1 MPVPTML
8 VTTKAVAPHRLSPRR
23 RSPVG
28 WLGLGSD
35 LAAFCS
41 GAISF
46 ASCTYEGKVC
56 GHYTSAVENALQPTW
71 LWMAHPERLCFNPTH
86 PSKKRAG
93 GSRIVDI
100 QLVSLWFKRVVTL
113 VFLLALGGSAM
124 SWWFDAQA
132 QSSAPASKIVYGA
145 LTPQQRLGERLFRDE
160 RFTAPNGDFQTSC
173 RTCHMF
179 DEDPQGQ
186 RAYTDFF
193 NLSWVPHR
201 SQDPRRS
208 EVRNSPTLYDV
219 ALMPRLHLDG
229 EFASLEDLVKGT
241 LSGRPLGWLPGEEA
255 QAFAQVR
262 RVLMNDNSTPSY
274 PQQFKQVFRVELAT
288 LPESEAVALVTRAVA
303 DYMRTF
309 KSPQNAPFDRFL
321 RANKLAWPTG
331 NQDVA
336 VQTQQFIVQLET
348 LERSKTLKLSQD
360 FNAETLQGL
369 KIFLRT
375 SGETSVGNCVTCHAP
390 PLFTDF
396 SFHNLG
402 VSQAEYDQLH
412 GAGAFAALPIPNV
425 AEVQRPVARFRET
438 PSKRKPSEAD
448 LGHWNIVDVK
458 GSPLRRP
465 DENDGQFLQ
474 RMIGTFKTPTL
485 RHLAYSYPYF
495 HNGTYTSL
503 EDTLREIMRLSE
515 LARVGKVRQGD
526 PQLARIKLSEADLGP
541 LTAFLNALNEGLR
554 TVAF

>member
-1 MPVPTML
+1 M
-8 VTTKAVAPHRLSPRR
+8 
-23 RSPVG
+23 
-28 WLGLGSD
+28 
-35 LAAFCS
+35 
-41 GAISF
+41 SF
-46 ASCTYEGKVC
+46 
-56 GHYTSAVENALQPTW
+56 L
-71 LWMAHPERLCFNPTH
+71 
-86 PSKKRAG
+86 
-93 GSRIVDI
+93 
-100 QLVSLWFKRVVTL
+100 
-113 VFLLALGGSAM
+113 
-124 SWWFDAQA
+124 FDAHA
-132 QSSAPASKIVYGA
+132 QSSVPANKIAYGP

-173 RTCHMF
+173 RTCHLF

-262 RVLMNDNSTPSY
+262 RVLVNDNSTPSY
-274 PQQFKQVFRVELAT
+274 AQQFKQAYRAELAS
-288 LPESEAVALVTRAVA
+288 LPESETVMLVARAVA

-336 VQTQQFIVQLET
+336 AQTQQFVTQLET
-348 LERSKTLKLSQD
+348 LERSKTLKLSKD
-360 FNAETLQGL
+360 FTAGALQGL

-402 VSQAEYDQLH
+402 ISQVEYDQLH
-412 GAGAFAALPIPNV
+412 GEGAFAALPIPNV
-425 AEVQRPVARFRET
+425 AGIQRPSARFRET
-438 PSKRKPSEAD
+438 PSKRKPGEAD
-448 LGHWNIVDVK
+448 LGHWNIVDVQH
-458 GSPLRRP
+458 SPLRQASESA
-465 DENDGQFLQ
+465 DQFLQ

-503 EDTLREIMRLSE
+503 EESLREIMRLSE
-515 LARVGKVRQGD
+515 LARAGRVRQAD

-541 LTAFLNALNEGLR
+541 LTAFLNTLNEDLKI
-554 TVAF
+554 VF

>member
-1 MPVPTML
+1 MDTQ
-8 VTTKAVAPHRLSPRR
+8 AVSPW
-23 RSPVG
+23 S
-28 WLGLGSD
+28 
-35 LAAFCS
+35 
-41 GAISF
+41 
-46 ASCTYEGKVC
+46 
-56 GHYTSAVENALQPTW
+56 
-71 LWMAHPERLCFNPTH
+71 
-86 PSKKRAG
+86 
-93 GSRIVDI
+93 
-100 QLVSLWFKRVVTL
+100 KRVVAAVVL
-113 VFLLALGGSAM
+113 FVLGASGVN
-124 SWWFDAQA
+124 WFNASQA
-132 QSSAPASKIVYGA
+132 QSTISNNKAAYEK
-145 LTPQQRLGERLFRDE
+145 LTLPQQLGERLFRDE

-173 RTCHMF
+173 RTCHLF

-208 EVRNSPTLYDV
+208 EIRNSPTLYDV

-262 RVLMNDNSTPSY
+262 RILVSDNATPNYVQHFKRAYRVDLAALPQSEVL
-274 PQQFKQVFRVELAT
+274 
-288 LPESEAVALVTRAVA
+288 ALVARAVA

-321 RANKLAWPTG
+321 RANNLAWPTE
-331 NQDVA
+331 NQA
-336 VQTQQFIVQLET
+336 VSAKTEQFLSKLES
-348 LERSKTLKLSQD
+348 LERNKTLRLGKD
-360 FNAETLQGL
+360 FNIDALQGL

-375 SGETSVGNCVTCHAP
+375 SGESSVGNCVTCHAP

-402 VSQAEYDQLH
+402 VSQAEYDQVH
-412 GAGAFAALPIPNV
+412 GAGAFATLPIPNA
-425 AEVQRPVARFRET
+425 AEAQRPSAQFRET
-438 PSKRKPSEAD
+438 PSKHKPGEVD
-448 LGHWNIVDVK
+448 LGHWNIVDLK
-458 GSPLRRP
+458 HSSLRRSAES
-465 DENDGQFLQ
+465 DEQFLQ

-503 EDTLREIMRLSE
+503 EDTLRELMRLSE
-515 LARVGKVRQGD
+515 LARVGKVRQAD
-526 PQLARIKLSEADLGP
+526 SELARIKLGEADLGP
-541 LTAFLNALNEGLR
+541 LVAFLNALNEDLKM
-554 TVAF
+554 VF